1 MRCAFFLFFFL
12 LIFLN
17 YKVRTGKCSELANVS
32 NPANNFFLSLNK
44 IKITALDILNDYKKE
59 RNIITKVF
67 EKNQHENDYIFINE
81 KINSYNSINIT
92 CTFKAKKKI
101 DKTNFVVLLVKHFE
115 GDIDHSKKDET
126 FIFTNTY
133 ENDLIISNL
142 SFLLVNL
149 TAMSGYYKFDVF
161 ITDGQGNLMF
171 FKLVKIFLY
180 FHNNIPIIQ
189 YPIKGEA
196 IKRETIKKRGGSIII
211 EHICKNKLMINN
223 SSLNVF
229 NKLVVHNFKEYYPQP
244 LISERQ
250 YFTHNYVNKRSSE
263 NGVMPIIHIILIVVF
278 FIIYIYFIIFYMK
291 YNIKII
297 NISYINYAFVFS
309 FICII
314 FLFILYDLY
323 FNVLEIYRIFI
334 LFFSF
339 FLFLFFKT
347 LTNLEKYRKI
357 D

>member
-32 NPANNFFLSLNK
+32 NPANTFFLSLNK
-44 IKITALDILNDYKKE
+44 IKITALDILSDYKKE

-92 CTFKAKKKI
+92 CIFKAKKKI
-101 DKTNFVVLLVKHFE
+101 DKTNFLVLLVKHFE

-142 SFLLVNL
+142 SLLLVNL

-263 NGVMPIIHIILIVVF
+263 NGVMPIIHTILIVAF

-291 YNIKII
+291 YNIKMI
-297 NISYINYAFVFS
+297 NIREIDKEAYQNGCSYIFCNMQY
-309 FICII
+309 
-314 FLFILYDLY
+314 
-323 FNVLEIYRIFI
+323 
-334 LFFSF
+334 SF
-339 FLFLFFKT
+339 F
-347 LTNLEKYRKI
+347 Y
-357 D
+357 